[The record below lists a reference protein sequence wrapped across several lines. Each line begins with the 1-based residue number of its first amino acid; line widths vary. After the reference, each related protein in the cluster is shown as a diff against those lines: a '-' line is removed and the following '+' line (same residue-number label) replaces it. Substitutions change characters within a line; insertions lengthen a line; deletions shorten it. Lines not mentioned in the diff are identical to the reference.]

1 MKKTIILFLTI
12 VIALFSLTSLVS
24 AASNEVPEDVKK
36 QVEADFGNYKVS
48 LNNDRENFGL
58 SVEDDALSSVLGEG
72 QPYYVVSKDFLD
84 GNNAQLFTFAGYIF
98 PINVGSKS
106 AGIVFA
112 VQQDGEWKV
121 DSIKNDITLGQDIQN
136 NISSFEK
143 SNHFLVYD
151 QSFRLVALTDGVE
164 SFMPLKNND
173 MMGINKNNAIGI
185 KEVGEQIKAAYEVNK
200 QVNKQHTETKSGT
213 GDPSITSENPKE
225 TSSPVQQLTY
235 IIIGCSAGVL
245 ILFALIIPK
254 KRKRE

>member
-1 MKKTIILFLTI
+1 MKKTIILFFTLA
-12 VIALFSLTSLVS
+12 IALFSLTSIVS
-24 AASNEVPEDVKK
+24 AVSNEVPEDVKK
-36 QVEADFGNYKVS
+36 QVEADFENYKVS

-84 GNNAQLFTFAGYIF
+84 GNNAQLFTFSGYIF

-136 NISSFEK
+136 NISSFGK

-151 QSFRLVALTDGVE
+151 QSFRLVALTDGAE
-164 SFMPLKNND
+164 SFMSLKNNN
-173 MMGINKNNAIGI
+173 MMGINKNDAIGI
-185 KEVGEQIKAAYEVNK
+185 KEIGEQIKAAYEI
-200 QVNKQHTETKSGT
+200 NKQHTETKSGT
-213 GDPSITSENPKE
+213 GGPSIASENPKQ
-225 TSSPVQQLTY
+225 TSSPIQQLTY
-235 IIIGCSAGVL
+235 IIIIGCAAGVL
-245 ILFALIIPK
+245 ILFALIIQK
-254 KRKRE
+254 NRKRE